1 MQEYSTGIF
10 VGPISRALAPIPPP
24 IQKAPKGGP
33 QNPSTE
39 LTSSVGLYC
48 QGSLLRVQLSGWPPV
63 PVAPGA

>member
-1 MQEYSTGIF
+1 MQECPTGIF
-10 VGPISRALAPIPPP
+10 VGPISRALAPIPLL
-24 IQKAPKGGP
+24 IQKVSKSGP

-48 QGSLLRVQLSGWPPV
+48 LGSLLRVQLSGWSPV